1 MEKGITFAAVDA
13 HKEMHSVAMLLPGQT
28 DPVTWDVPNE
38 PAAVRR
44 LVRKLER
51 EAPGEVRICYE
62 AGPVGYALQR
72 QITEAG
78 SASCM
83 VAHGPANTRLRSRIR
98 MSRMGGPTTAPDNDK
113 RLRRM
118 LAHIDKLCEEVDV
131 WLLWWALAASGA
143 EPLVLP
149 ATRAEIVVESDA
161 RPAVSEAF
169 VALEARRFEEA
180 GRLPTFNAAGRRC
193 VMHM

>member
-1 MEKGITFAAVDA
+1 
-13 HKEMHSVAMLLPGQT
+13 
-28 DPVTWDVPNE
+28 
-38 PAAVRR
+38 
-44 LVRKLER
+44 
-51 EAPGEVRICYE
+51 
-62 AGPVGYALQR
+62 
-72 QITEAG
+72 
-78 SASCM
+78 
-83 VAHGPANTRLRSRIR
+83 
-98 MSRMGGPTTAPDNDK
+98 
-113 RLRRM
+113 M

-180 GRLPTFNAAGRRC
+180 GRLFGALSEASTSADLAYVEAVAWYEAGELRRSRRAVDQALARDAA
-193 VMHM
+193 HALSLIHI